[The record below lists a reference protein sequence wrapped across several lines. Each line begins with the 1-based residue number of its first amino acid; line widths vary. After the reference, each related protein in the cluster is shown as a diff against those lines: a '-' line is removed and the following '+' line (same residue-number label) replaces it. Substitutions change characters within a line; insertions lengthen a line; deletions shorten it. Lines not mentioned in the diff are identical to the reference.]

1 MNSADLN
8 QDSMATT
15 KPILKRGFFALIL
28 VLIAVSFYYL
38 TIWIT
43 PYYVQKKF
51 AEKSLGD
58 INIPRFGDQ
67 PNAENSRVIP
77 LPNPDFL
84 YSTIN
89 YDLNDNV
96 LKISG
101 IVPDSTYWSI
111 SAYQENTTN
120 FFVENEE
127 KVKAKFEYYLAP
139 EGSNAEV
146 LKNIP
151 KEKIIYSPTTKGL
164 ILFRYLVSKAYP
176 VTKLA
181 ELQHGVTVEKLGK

>member
-1 MNSADLN
+1 
-8 QDSMATT
+8 MAAT
-15 KPILKRGFFALIL
+15 KPLVKKGIFALIL
-28 VLIAVSFYYL
+28 VVIAVSFYYL
-38 TIWIT
+38 TIWVT
-43 PYYVQKKF
+43 PYYVQHKF
-51 AEKSLGD
+51 AEKSLGV
-58 INIPRFGDQ
+58 INTPQFRNQ

-89 YDLNDNV
+89 YDLKENV

-120 FFVENEE
+120 YFVENEE
-127 KVKAKFEYYLAP
+127 KVKARFEYYLAP
-139 EGSNAEV
+139 EGSTTEV

-176 VTKLA
+176 VKTLA

>member
-1 MNSADLN
+1 
-8 QDSMATT
+8 MAAT
-15 KPILKRGFFALIL
+15 KPLIKRGIFALLLL
-28 VLIAVSFYYL
+28 VIAVSFYYL
-38 TIWIT
+38 TIWVT
-43 PYYVQKKF
+43 PYYVQDKF
-51 AEKSLGD
+51 ASKSAD
-58 INIPRFGDQ
+58 YVNTPRFGDQ

-89 YDLNDNV
+89 YDLNEHV

-120 FFVENEE
+120 YFVENAEQV
-127 KVKAKFEYYLAP
+127 KVKFEYYLAP
-139 EGSNAEV
+139 EGSTSEA

-164 ILFRYLVSKAYP
+164 ILFRYLVSKANP
-176 VTKLA
+176 LQKLT
-181 ELQHGVTVEKLGK
+181 ELQHGVTVEKLAK

>member
-1 MNSADLN
+1 
-8 QDSMATT
+8 MAAT
-15 KPILKRGFFALIL
+15 KPILKRGIFALIL
-28 VLIAVSFYYL
+28 VVIAVSFYYL

-51 AEKSLGD
+51 AEKSLGA
-58 INIPRFGDQ
+58 INTPRFGDQ

-89 YDLNDNV
+89 YDLEDDV

-120 FFVENEE
+120 YFVENEE
-127 KVKAKFEYYLAP
+127 KVKSRFEYYLAP
-139 EGSNAEV
+139 EGSTAEV

-151 KEKIIYSPTTKGL
+151 KEKIIYSPTNKGL

-176 VTKLA
+176 VKTLA
-181 ELQHGVTVEKLGK
+181 ELQHGVKVEKLGK

>member
-1 MNSADLN
+1 
-8 QDSMATT
+8 MAVT
-15 KPILKRGFFALIL
+15 KSILGKGIFALVL
-28 VLIAVSFYYL
+28 VVIAISFYYL

-43 PYYVQKKF
+43 PYYVQHKF
-51 AEKSLGD
+51 ASKSTNY
-58 INIPRFGDQ
+58 INTPRFGDQ

-89 YDLNDNV
+89 YDLKDSV

-120 FFVENEE
+120 YFVQNEE
-127 KVKAKFEYYLAP
+127 QVKAKFEYYLAP
-139 EGSNAEV
+139 EGSSSAA
-146 LKNIP
+146 LKDIP

-176 VTKLA
+176 VQKLS
-181 ELQHGVTVEKLGK
+181 ELQHDVTVEKLAVK

>member
-1 MNSADLN
+1 
-8 QDSMATT
+8 MAAT
-15 KPILKRGFFALIL
+15 KPLIKKSIFALIL
-28 VLIAVSFYYL
+28 VIIAVSFYYL

-43 PYYVQKKF
+43 PYYVQSKF
-51 AEKSLGD
+51 AAASK
-58 INIPRFGDQ
+58 NYVNQPRFGEQ

-89 YDLNDNV
+89 YDLDESV

-120 FFVENEE
+120 YFVENEE

-139 EGSNAEV
+139 EGSTSEA

-151 KEKIIYSPTTKGL
+151 KEKIIYSPTKKGL
-164 ILFRYLVSKAYP
+164 VLFRYLVSKAYP
-176 VTKLA
+176 VKTLA
-181 ELQHGVTVEKLGK
+181 ELQHGVTVEKLSK

>member
-1 MNSADLN
+1 
-8 QDSMATT
+8 MAAT
-15 KPILKRGFFALIL
+15 KPLIKKGIFALVL
-28 VLIAVSFYYL
+28 VVIAVGFYYL
-38 TIWIT
+38 TIWAT
-43 PYYVQKKF
+43 PYYVQNKF
-51 AEKSLGD
+51 AEKNLGFV
-58 INIPRFGDQ
+58 NKPRFGEQ
-67 PNAENSRVIP
+67 PNPENSRVIP

-89 YDLNDNV
+89 YDLKDEV

-120 FFVENEE
+120 YFVENEE

-139 EGSNAEV
+139 EGSTSEA

-176 VTKLA
+176 VKTLA
-181 ELQHGVTVEKLGK
+181 ELQHAVTVEKLGK

>member
-1 MNSADLN
+1 
-8 QDSMATT
+8 MAAT
-15 KPILKRGFFALIL
+15 KPIIKKGIFALVL
-28 VLIAVSFYYL
+28 VVIAVSFYYL

-43 PYYVQKKF
+43 PYYVQNKF
-51 AEKSLGD
+51 AEKSLGYV
-58 INIPRFGDQ
+58 NTPRFGDQ

-89 YDLNDNV
+89 YDLKENV

-120 FFVENEE
+120 YFVENEE
-127 KVKAKFEYYLAP
+127 QVKSKFEYYLAE
-139 EGSNAEV
+139 EGSKSEV

-176 VTKLA
+176 VKTLA
-181 ELQHGVTVEKLGK
+181 ELQHGVTVVKLAK

>member
-1 MNSADLN
+1 
-8 QDSMATT
+8 MAAT
-15 KPILKRGFFALIL
+15 KPLIKKGIFALVLL
-28 VLIAVSFYYL
+28 VIAVGFYYL
-38 TIWIT
+38 TIWAT
-43 PYYVQKKF
+43 PYYVQHKF
-51 AEKSLGD
+51 AEKTLGVV
-58 INIPRFGDQ
+58 NTPQFGNQ
-67 PNAENSRVIP
+67 PDAENSRVIP

-89 YDLNDNV
+89 YDLKENI

-101 IVPDSTYWSI
+101 TVPDSTYWSI

-139 EGSNAEV
+139 EGSTAEV

-176 VTKLA
+176 VKKLA
-181 ELQHGVTVEKLGK
+181 ELQHGVRVEKLEK

>member
-1 MNSADLN
+1 
-8 QDSMATT
+8 MAAT
-15 KPILKRGFFALIL
+15 KPLIVKGLFALVL
-28 VLIAVSFYYL
+28 VIIAVSFYYL
-38 TIWIT
+38 TIWAT
-43 PYYVQKKF
+43 PYYVQNKF
-51 AEKSLGD
+51 AEKSLGA
-58 INIPRFGDQ
+58 INTPQFGDQ

-89 YDLNDNV
+89 YDLKENV

-120 FFVENEE
+120 YFVQNEE
-127 KVKAKFEYYLAP
+127 QVKSKFEYYLAP
-139 EGSNAEV
+139 EGSTSEV

-151 KEKIIYSPTTKGL
+151 KEKIIYSPTKKGL

-176 VTKLA
+176 VKQLS

>member
-1 MNSADLN
+1 MS
-8 QDSMATT
+8 TT
-15 KPILKRGFFALIL
+15 NNKLTKGIYGVGIILT
-28 VLIAVSFYYL
+28 AVVFYYV
-38 TIWIT
+38 TIWAT
-43 PYYVQKKF
+43 PYYVQNKLASIN
-51 AEKSLGD
+51 AEY
-58 INIPRFGDQ
+58 INKPRFGDQ
-67 PNAENSRVIP
+67 PTPENSRVVP

-84 YSTIN
+84 YSSIN
-89 YDLNDNV
+89 YDLKDEV

-120 FFVENEE
+120 YFVQNEE
-127 KVKAKFEYYLAP
+127 QVKAKFEYYLAP
-139 EGSNAEV
+139 EGSTSEA

-176 VTKLA
+176 IQKLS
-181 ELQHGVTVEKLGK
+181 ELQRGVTVVSLGK

>member
-1 MNSADLN
+1 
-8 QDSMATT
+8 MAAV
-15 KPILKRGFFALIL
+15 KPLIKKGIFALVL
-28 VLIAVSFYYL
+28 VVIAVSFYYL

-43 PYYVQKKF
+43 PYYVQSKF
-51 AEKSLGD
+51 AEKSLGV
-58 INIPRFGDQ
+58 INTPQFGNQ

-89 YDLNDNV
+89 YDLKDEV

-111 SAYQENTTN
+111 SAYQQNTTN
-120 FFVENEE
+120 YFVENEE

-139 EGSNAEV
+139 EGSTAEV

-151 KEKIIYSPTTKGL
+151 KEKIIFSPTSKGL

-176 VTKLA
+176 ATKLA

>member
-1 MNSADLN
+1 
-8 QDSMATT
+8 MAAT
-15 KPILKRGFFALIL
+15 KPILKKGLFALIL
-28 VLIAVSFYYL
+28 VAIAVSFYYL
-38 TIWIT
+38 TIWVT

-51 AEKSLGD
+51 AEKSLGV
-58 INIPRFGDQ
+58 INTPQFGDQ
-67 PNAENSRVIP
+67 PNDENSRVIP

-89 YDLNDNV
+89 YDLKDDV

-139 EGSNAEV
+139 EGSTSEV

-176 VTKLA
+176 VKTLA
-181 ELQHGVTVEKLGK
+181 ELQHGVTVEKLGR

>member
-1 MNSADLN
+1 MS
-8 QDSMATT
+8 TT
-15 KPILKRGFFALIL
+15 NNKLVKGIYGLAIILT
-28 VLIAVSFYYL
+28 AVVFYYA
-38 TIWIT
+38 TIWAV
-43 PYYVQKKF
+43 PYYVQSKF
-51 AEKSLGD
+51 ALTNAEF
-58 INIPRFGDQ
+58 INAPRFGDQ
-67 PNAENSRVIP
+67 PNAENSRVVP

-84 YSTIN
+84 YSSIN
-89 YDLNDNV
+89 YDLKNDV

-120 FFVENEE
+120 YFVQNEE
-127 KVKAKFEYYLAP
+127 QVNEKFEYYLAP
-139 EGSNAEV
+139 EGSTSAA

-176 VTKLA
+176 VQKLS
-181 ELQHGVTVEKLGK
+181 ELQRGVTVISIAK

>member
-1 MNSADLN
+1 
-8 QDSMATT
+8 MAAT
-15 KPILKRGFFALIL
+15 KPIIKKSIFALVL
-28 VLIAVSFYYL
+28 VVIAVTFYYL
-38 TIWIT
+38 TIWAT
-43 PYYVQKKF
+43 PYYVQSKF
-51 AEKSLGD
+51 AEKSAGYV
-58 INIPRFGDQ
+58 NVPRFGNQ

-89 YDLNDNV
+89 YDLKENV

-101 IVPDSTYWSI
+101 VVPDSTYWSI

-120 FFVENEE
+120 YFVENEE
-127 KVKAKFEYYLAP
+127 KVKTKFEYYLAP
-139 EGSNAEV
+139 EGSTSEV
-146 LKNIP
+146 LKNVP

-176 VTKLA
+176 VKTLA
-181 ELQHGVTVEKLGK
+181 ELQHGVTVEKLAK

>member
-1 MNSADLN
+1 
-8 QDSMATT
+8 MAAT
-15 KPILKRGFFALIL
+15 KPLIKKGIFALVL
-28 VLIAVSFYYL
+28 VVIAVSFYYL
-38 TIWIT
+38 TIWAT
-43 PYYVQKKF
+43 PYYVQNKF
-51 AEKSLGD
+51 AEKSLGYV
-58 INIPRFGDQ
+58 NKPRFGEQ
-67 PNAENSRVIP
+67 PNPENSRVIP

-89 YDLNDNV
+89 YDLKDSV

-101 IVPDSTYWSI
+101 VVPDSTYWSI

-120 FFVENEE
+120 YFVENEE

-139 EGSNAEV
+139 EGSTSEA

-176 VTKLA
+176 IKTLA
-181 ELQHGVTVEKLGK
+181 ELQHGVTVEILGK

>member
-1 MNSADLN
+1 
-8 QDSMATT
+8 MAATN
-15 KPILKRGFFALIL
+15 PIIKKGLFSFVL
-28 VLIAVSFYYL
+28 VVIAVSFYYL
-38 TIWIT
+38 TIWAT
-43 PYYVQKKF
+43 PYYVQNKF
-51 AEKSLGD
+51 AEKSVGFV
-58 INIPRFGDQ
+58 NTPRFGEQ
-67 PNAENSRVIP
+67 PNPENSRVVP

-84 YSTIN
+84 YSTII
-89 YDLNDNV
+89 YDLNDSV

-101 IVPDSTYWSI
+101 VVPDSTYWSI

-120 FFVENEE
+120 YFVQNEE
-127 KVKAKFEYYLAP
+127 QVKAKFEYYLAP
-139 EGSNAEV
+139 EGSTSEA

-176 VTKLA
+176 VKTLA

>member
-1 MNSADLN
+1 
-8 QDSMATT
+8 MAAA
-15 KPILKRGFFALIL
+15 KPLIKKGIFALAL
-28 VLIAVSFYYL
+28 VVIAVTFYYL
-38 TIWIT
+38 TIWAT
-43 PYYVQKKF
+43 PYYVQNKF
-51 AEKSLGD
+51 ASKSAD
-58 INIPRFGDQ
+58 YINTPRFGDQ

-89 YDLNDNV
+89 YDLKENV

-120 FFVENEE
+120 YFVENEE

-139 EGSNAEV
+139 EGSTSEA

-151 KEKIIYSPTTKGL
+151 KEKIIYSPTSKGL

-176 VTKLA
+176 VKELS
-181 ELQHGVTVEKLGK
+181 ELQHGVTVEKLAK

>member
-1 MNSADLN
+1 
-8 QDSMATT
+8 MAAV
-15 KPILKRGFFALIL
+15 KPLIKKGIFALAL
-28 VLIAVSFYYL
+28 VVIAVSFYYL
-38 TIWIT
+38 TIWVT

-51 AEKSLGD
+51 AEKSLGV
-58 INIPRFGDQ
+58 INTPQFGNQ
-67 PNAENSRVIP
+67 PDAENSRVIP

-89 YDLNDNV
+89 YDLKDQV

-120 FFVENEE
+120 YFVQNEE
-127 KVKAKFEYYLAP
+127 QVKAKFEYYLAP
-139 EGSNAEV
+139 EGSTSEV

-176 VTKLA
+176 VKTLA
-181 ELQHGVTVEKLGK
+181 ELQHGVTVEKLVK

>member
-1 MNSADLN
+1 
-8 QDSMATT
+8 MAAV
-15 KPILKRGFFALIL
+15 KPLIKKGLFALVL
-28 VLIAVSFYYL
+28 VVIAVSFYYL
-38 TIWIT
+38 TIWVT

-51 AEKSLGD
+51 AEKSLGV
-58 INIPRFGDQ
+58 INTPQFGNQ
-67 PNAENSRVIP
+67 PDAENSRVIP

-89 YDLNDNV
+89 YDLNDQV

-101 IVPDSTYWSI
+101 TVPDSTYWSI

-120 FFVENEE
+120 YFVQNEE
-127 KVKAKFEYYLAP
+127 QVKAKFEYYLAL
-139 EGSNAEV
+139 EGSTSEV

-176 VTKLA
+176 VKTLA
-181 ELQHGVTVEKLGK
+181 ELQHGVTVEKLVK

>member
-1 MNSADLN
+1 
-8 QDSMATT
+8 MAAT
-15 KPILKRGFFALIL
+15 KPLIQKGLFALVL
-28 VLIAVSFYYL
+28 LLIAVSFYYL
-38 TIWIT
+38 IIWVT
-43 PYYVQKKF
+43 PYYVQNKF
-51 AEKSLGD
+51 ASKSEGY
-58 INIPRFGDQ
+58 INTPRFGDQ

-89 YDLNDNV
+89 YDLNENV

-120 FFVENEE
+120 YFVENEE
-127 KVKAKFEYYLAP
+127 KVKSKFEYYLAP
-139 EGSNAEV
+139 EGSTSEI

-176 VTKLA
+176 VKELA
-181 ELQHGVTVEKLGK
+181 ELQRGVTVQTFKK

>member
-1 MNSADLN
+1 
-8 QDSMATT
+8 MAAT
-15 KPILKRGFFALIL
+15 KSLIKKSIFTL
-28 VLIAVSFYYL
+28 VLVVIAVTFYYL
-38 TIWIT
+38 TIWAT
-43 PYYVQKKF
+43 PYYVQNKF
-51 AEKSLGD
+51 AEKSAGYV
-58 INIPRFGDQ
+58 NTPRFGAQ

-89 YDLNDNV
+89 YDLKENV

-127 KVKAKFEYYLAP
+127 KVKSKFEYYLAP
-139 EGSNAEV
+139 EGSTSEV
-146 LKNIP
+146 LKNVP

-176 VTKLA
+176 VKTLE
-181 ELQHGVTVEKLGK
+181 ELQHGVTVEKLAK

>member
-1 MNSADLN
+1 
-8 QDSMATT
+8 MAAT
-15 KPILKRGFFALIL
+15 KPIIKKGIFALVL
-28 VLIAVSFYYL
+28 VAIAISFYYL

-51 AEKSLGD
+51 AEKSLGSV
-58 INIPRFGDQ
+58 NTPRFGDQ
-67 PNAENSRVIP
+67 PTAENSRVIP

-89 YDLNDNV
+89 YDLNDHV

-120 FFVENEE
+120 YFVQNEE
-127 KVKAKFEYYLAP
+127 QVKSKFEYYLVPP
-139 EGSNAEV
+139 EGSTSEV

-164 ILFRYLVSKAYP
+164 ILFRYLVSKSYP
-176 VTKLA
+176 VKKLA
-181 ELQHGVTVEKLGK
+181 ELQHGVTVEKLAK

>member
-1 MNSADLN
+1 
-8 QDSMATT
+8 MAAT
-15 KPILKRGFFALIL
+15 KPIIKKSIFALVL
-28 VLIAVSFYYL
+28 VVIAVSFYYL
-38 TIWIT
+38 TIWAT
-43 PYYVQKKF
+43 PYYVQNKF
-51 AEKSLGD
+51 ASKSEGY
-58 INIPRFGDQ
+58 INTPRFGEQ

-89 YDLNDNV
+89 YDLKENI

-120 FFVENEE
+120 YFVENEE
-127 KVKAKFEYYLAP
+127 KVKSKFEYYLAP
-139 EGSNAEV
+139 KGSTSAA
-146 LKNIP
+146 LKYIP

-176 VTKLA
+176 VKTLA
-181 ELQHGVTVEKLGK
+181 QLQHGVKVEKIAN

>member
-1 MNSADLN
+1 MS
-8 QDSMATT
+8 TT
-15 KPILKRGFFALIL
+15 KNIFKKGIFGLVVILTG
-28 VLIAVSFYYL
+28 VVFYYA
-38 TIWIT
+38 TIWAT
-43 PYYVQKKF
+43 PYYVQNRF
-51 AEKSLGD
+51 ASKNAEY
-58 INIPRFGDQ
+58 INIPRFGEQ
-67 PNAENSRVIP
+67 PNAENSRVVP

-89 YDLNDNV
+89 YDLKDEV

-120 FFVENEE
+120 YFVENEE

-139 EGSNAEV
+139 EGSTAAV

-176 VTKLA
+176 VQKLS
-181 ELQHGVTVEKLGK
+181 ELQHGVTVEKLAKQ

>member
-1 MNSADLN
+1 
-8 QDSMATT
+8 MAAT
-15 KPILKRGFFALIL
+15 KPLIKKSLFAVIL
-28 VLIAVSFYYL
+28 VVIAVSFYYL
-38 TIWIT
+38 TIWAT
-43 PYYVQKKF
+43 PYYVQHKF
-51 AEKSLGD
+51 AEKSLGV
-58 INIPRFGDQ
+58 INTPQFGNQ

-89 YDLNDNV
+89 YDLKENV

-101 IVPDSTYWSI
+101 NVPDSTYWSI

-120 FFVENEE
+120 YFVENEK
-127 KVKAKFEYYLAP
+127 KVKARFEYYLAP
-139 EGSNAEV
+139 EGSTAQA

-181 ELQHGVTVEKLGK
+181 ELQHGVTVEKLAK

>member
-1 MNSADLN
+1 
-8 QDSMATT
+8 MAAT
-15 KPILKRGFFALIL
+15 KPLIRKGIFVLIL
-28 VLIAVSFYYL
+28 VVIAVGFYYL
-38 TIWIT
+38 TIWAT

-51 AEKSLGD
+51 AEKSLGV
-58 INIPRFGDQ
+58 INTPQFGDQ
-67 PNAENSRVIP
+67 PNADNSKVIP

-89 YDLNDNV
+89 YDLKDSV

-139 EGSNAEV
+139 EGSTAEA

-176 VTKLA
+176 VKTLA

>member
-1 MNSADLN
+1 
-8 QDSMATT
+8 MAAA
-15 KPILKRGFFALIL
+15 KPLIKRGIFALVL
-28 VLIAVSFYYL
+28 VVIAVSFYYL
-38 TIWIT
+38 TIWVT

-51 AEKSLGD
+51 AEKSLGV
-58 INIPRFGDQ
+58 INTPQFGNQ
-67 PNAENSRVIP
+67 PTSENRVIP

-89 YDLNDNV
+89 YDLKDQV

-120 FFVENEE
+120 YFVQNEE
-127 KVKAKFEYYLAP
+127 QVKAKFEYYLAP
-139 EGSNAEV
+139 EGSTAEV

-176 VTKLA
+176 VAKLA
-181 ELQHGVTVEKLGK
+181 ELQHGVTVEKLVK

>member
-1 MNSADLN
+1 
-8 QDSMATT
+8 MAAT
-15 KPILKRGFFALIL
+15 KPLIKNGIFALVL
-28 VLIAVSFYYL
+28 VVIAVSFYYL
-38 TIWIT
+38 TVWIT
-43 PYYVQKKF
+43 PYYVQNKF
-51 AEKSLGD
+51 AEKSLGLV
-58 INIPRFGDQ
+58 NTPRFGDQ

-89 YDLNDNV
+89 YDLKDNI

-111 SAYQENTTN
+111 SAYQQNTTN
-120 FFVENEE
+120 YFVENEE
-127 KVKAKFEYYLAP
+127 KVKSKFEYYLAP
-139 EGSNAEV
+139 EGSTNEI

>member
-1 MNSADLN
+1 
-8 QDSMATT
+8 MAAT
-15 KPILKRGFFALIL
+15 KPLIKKGIFALIL
-28 VLIAVSFYYL
+28 VVIAISFYYL
-38 TIWIT
+38 TIWAV
-43 PYYVQKKF
+43 PYYVQDKF
-51 AEKSLGD
+51 ASRSANF
-58 INIPRFGDQ
+58 INTPRFGEQ

-89 YDLNDNV
+89 YDLKDSV

-101 IVPDSTYWSI
+101 VVPDSTYWSI

-120 FFVENEE
+120 YFVENEE
-127 KVKAKFEYYLAP
+127 QVKAKFEYYLAP
-139 EGSNAEV
+139 EGSTSEA

-176 VTKLA
+176 VKTLS

>member
-1 MNSADLN
+1 
-8 QDSMATT
+8 MAAV
-15 KPILKRGFFALIL
+15 KPLIKKGFFALVL
-28 VLIAVSFYYL
+28 VVIAVSFYYL
-38 TIWIT
+38 TIWVT

-51 AEKSLGD
+51 AEKSLGV
-58 INIPRFGDQ
+58 INTPQFGNQ

-89 YDLNDNV
+89 YDLKDQV

-101 IVPDSTYWSI
+101 TVPDSTYWSI

-120 FFVENEE
+120 YFVQNEE
-127 KVKAKFEYYLAP
+127 QVKAKFEYYLAP
-139 EGSNAEV
+139 EGSTSEI

-176 VTKLA
+176 VKNLA
-181 ELQHGVTVEKLGK
+181 ELQHGVTVEKLSK

>member
-1 MNSADLN
+1 
-8 QDSMATT
+8 MAAT
-15 KPILKRGFFALIL
+15 KPLIKKGIFALVL
-28 VLIAVSFYYL
+28 VVIAVGFYYL
-38 TIWIT
+38 TIWAT
-43 PYYVQKKF
+43 PYYVQNKF
-51 AEKSLGD
+51 AEKSLGFV
-58 INIPRFGDQ
+58 NKPRFGEQ
-67 PNAENSRVIP
+67 PNPENSRVIP

-89 YDLNDNV
+89 YDLKDSV

-101 IVPDSTYWSI
+101 VVPDSTYWSI

-120 FFVENEE
+120 YFVENEE

-139 EGSNAEV
+139 EGSTSEA

-176 VTKLA
+176 VKILA
-181 ELQHGVTVEKLGK
+181 ELQHGVKVEKLAK

>member
-1 MNSADLN
+1 
-8 QDSMATT
+8 MAAA
-15 KPILKRGFFALIL
+15 KPVIKKSIFALVL
-28 VLIAVSFYYL
+28 VVIAVSFYYL
-38 TIWIT
+38 TIWAT
-43 PYYVQKKF
+43 PYYVQHKF
-51 AEKSLGD
+51 ASKNEGYE
-58 INIPRFGDQ
+58 NTPRFGDQ

-89 YDLNDNV
+89 YDLKENI

-101 IVPDSTYWSI
+101 VVPDSTYWSI

-120 FFVENEE
+120 YFVENEE
-127 KVKAKFEYYLAP
+127 KVKSKFEYYLAP
-139 EGSNAEV
+139 EGSTSAA
-146 LKNIP
+146 LKDIP

-176 VTKLA
+176 VKTLA
-181 ELQHGVTVEKLGK
+181 QFQHGVTVEKIAN